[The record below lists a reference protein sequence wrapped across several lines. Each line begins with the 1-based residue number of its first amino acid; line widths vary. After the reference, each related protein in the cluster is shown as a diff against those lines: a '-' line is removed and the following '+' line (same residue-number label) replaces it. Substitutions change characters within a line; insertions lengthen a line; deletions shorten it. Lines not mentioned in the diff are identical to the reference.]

1 MSLLS
6 CNWGN
11 TSLAILVV
19 LEALLCRFVDGALTG
34 DDLLDGGEN
43 AAPVLED
50 GEGHVLARAVSD
62 EI

>member
-1 MSLLS
+1 MDRR
-6 CNWGN
+6 N

-19 LEALLCRFVDGALTG
+19 LEALLRRLVDGNLAS
-34 DDLLDGGEN
+34 DDLLDGGKN

-50 GEGHVLARAVSD
+50 GEGHVLARAVGD